1 MFIKKRT
8 ILSKQPWKILYRKKA
23 RHEPSGRALFT
34 RCSFNKKENKLN
46 YYKGKDCIKELSK
59 KLKENA
65 MEMINHEKH

>member
-1 MFIKKRT
+1 MFT
-8 ILSKQPWKILYRKKA
+8 
-23 RHEPSGRALFT
+23 G
-34 RCSFNKKENKLN
+34 CSFNKKENKLN